1 MSESKHA
8 LALHVVG
15 GNEPILV
22 AISDNAAD
30 DLVTTL
36 ARRLQAGD
44 VETIEAANGASFV
57 VNFAHV
63 VAAHVDVAPPL
74 GQLYGSVK
82 RA

>member
-1 MSESKHA
+1 MSESKRA

-15 GNEPILV
+15 GSEPILV
-22 AISDNAAD
+22 AIGDETANELAS
-30 DLVTTL
+30 TL
-36 ARRLQAGD
+36 PRRLQSGH

-63 VAAHVDVAPPL
+63 VAAHIDAAPPL

-82 RA
+82 RS